1 MSAGII
7 CDLIGRTFLSETQTF
22 ILNQIETVGGSG
34 LALLTC
40 PIGRV
45 KIDTIFGVAQT
56 RVQLIKSGMA
66 LNTESR
72 IYFSII
78 STVFGYASSI
88 EQHQSDLTLNTN
100 VTIITGTALDLSNT
114 LIVWVEFISRSACD
128 TNILWIE
135 LFASWSAESLD
146 IIVSRTALGT
156 NSSIESATIIQ
167 HTESICIQLVSS
179 NTLRASPSIIVKST
193 TLL

>member
-114 LIVWVEFISRSACD
+114 LIV
-128 TNILWIE
+128 
-135 LFASWSAESLD
+135 
-146 IIVSRTALGT
+146 
-156 NSSIESATIIQ
+156 
-167 HTESICIQLVSS
+167 
-179 NTLRASPSIIVKST
+179 
-193 TLL
+193 